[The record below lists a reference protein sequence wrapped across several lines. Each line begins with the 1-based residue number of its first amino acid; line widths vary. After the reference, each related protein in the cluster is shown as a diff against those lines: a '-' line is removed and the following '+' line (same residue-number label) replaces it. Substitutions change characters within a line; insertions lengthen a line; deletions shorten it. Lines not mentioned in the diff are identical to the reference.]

1 MCSICRVL
9 SIRDNSHES
18 TAVPTAQNGLM
29 SLWIIEYTYD
39 KRDALRASLLDEHS
53 WYLAG
58 LADAGA
64 MIACGSFDGGDGE
77 MLIASGSSTAHVEDL
92 ISGDPYV
99 CVGTV
104 TDVRIRRWEGRLFPS
119 WQASRILSETQKA

>member
-1 MCSICRVL
+1 
-9 SIRDNSHES
+9 
-18 TAVPTAQNGLM
+18 M

-39 KRDALRASLLDEHS
+39 KRESLRASLLGEHS

-64 MIACGSFDGGDGE
+64 MIAFGPCEDVNKEF
-77 MLIASGSSTAHVEDL
+77 LIASGSSRAHVEDL
-92 ISGDPYV
+92 VSGDPYV

-104 TDVRIRRWEGRLFPS
+104 KEMTITRWEGRLFPS
-119 WQASRILSETQKA
+119 WKASRILSEAHTLD